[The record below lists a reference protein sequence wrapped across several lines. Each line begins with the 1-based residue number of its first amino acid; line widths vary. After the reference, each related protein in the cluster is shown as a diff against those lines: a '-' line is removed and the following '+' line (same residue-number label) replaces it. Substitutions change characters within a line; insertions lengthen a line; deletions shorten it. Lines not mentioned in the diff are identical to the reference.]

1 MKKQFTI
8 FLVLVFVLGLV
19 PINFSNAQ
27 DLSNKLSG
35 RILLQV
41 EGVGQAWY
49 IDPGTKQRAFLGR
62 PADAFQIM
70 RELGLGISEKDYNSF
85 NGFASKNLS
94 GRILLRVEANG
105 EAYYVNPTDLKMYY
119 LGRPADAFKVMRE
132 KGLGITDE
140 DLTTVPV
147 FQKYKEQTEA
157 NTTAINSLNQKVEE
171 QQKKIS
177 ELEGKINTNASTN
190 TDSCIADIWSCG
202 TWSEC
207 SSGGQQTRVCNLTY
221 DCQSVNTPSP
231 SISQSCSYSSN
242 NACTSWTYSS
252 WGTCS
257 TNGQQTRTAISSLPS
272 GCTGGAPILNQSCV
286 HTPPTFILSKANN
299 WGGQNFPDPIT
310 TPQAKTHIA
319 SFILTSNSSFNLNN
333 IAATFTSSDKL
344 SNVYLTYNY
353 NGKSETSAIKLSVNS
368 DILNN
373 QWTFSN
379 TPTTFTP
386 STGSSGFYID
396 VYADVPAGI
405 GTTQVTMQ
413 VSGATRS
420 GQSLI
425 SDIVAGQIITEAPA
439 PTMTLSYTPVNFS
452 DGYRVAPQ
460 MGALIGNFVLKGD
473 VYRDIRLNSIS
484 ATFTYSSS
492 LSNVYLICD
501 IDDWRGVFRIIN
513 THDSDIKASVN
524 SEVLGNQWSVPALL
538 SKIGDISGMNR
549 LANELQIQIRADI
562 QAGIDSTQVTMQAT
576 GTDANSGQAV
586 YSNILPG
593 QINYFTK

>member
-190 TDSCIADIWSCG
+190 TDSCIADIG
-202 TWSEC
+202 
-207 SSGGQQTRVCNLTY
+207 
-221 DCQSVNTPSP
+221 
-231 SISQSCSYSSN
+231 
-242 NACTSWTYSS
+242 
-252 WGTCS
+252 
-257 TNGQQTRTAISSLPS
+257 
-272 GCTGGAPILNQSCV
+272 
-286 HTPPTFILSKANN
+286 
-299 WGGQNFPDPIT
+299 
-310 TPQAKTHIA
+310 
-319 SFILTSNSSFNLNN
+319 
-333 IAATFTSSDKL
+333 
-344 SNVYLTYNY
+344 
-353 NGKSETSAIKLSVNS
+353 
-368 DILNN
+368 
-373 QWTFSN
+373 
-379 TPTTFTP
+379 
-386 STGSSGFYID
+386 
-396 VYADVPAGI
+396 
-405 GTTQVTMQ
+405 
-413 VSGATRS
+413 
-420 GQSLI
+420 
-425 SDIVAGQIITEAPA
+425 VA
-439 PTMTLSYTPVNFS
+439 
-452 DGYRVAPQ
+452 
-460 MGALIGNFVLKGD
+460 
-473 VYRDIRLNSIS
+473 
-484 ATFTYSSS
+484 
-492 LSNVYLICD
+492 
-501 IDDWRGVFRIIN
+501 
-513 THDSDIKASVN
+513 
-524 SEVLGNQWSVPALL
+524 VLGANVLL
-538 SKIGDISGMNR
+538 VDNKRGCVI
-549 LANELQIQIRADI
+549 
-562 QAGIDSTQVTMQAT
+562 
-576 GTDANSGQAV
+576 
-586 YSNILPG
+586 
-593 QINYFTK
+593 